1 MLPSPA
7 LSSLSRTLLLVWALL
22 LALGAARAQ
31 AADFRDPPNQ
41 TFTIWPN
48 IPVIRATDFAD
59 YAGDRKIF
67 EDLHNAKGDPA
78 TLVAA
83 LQAVDAL
90 QQHHERAALLF
101 GFYFHNPEPL
111 LNRVDDLKLFETYG
125 KEPAKASKFAFFLV
139 ALPPA
144 EGYVCPDSMGA
155 TAHEFFGKHIQT
167 R

>member
-90 QQHHERAALLF
+90 QQHHERAALGELGRSLNVLF
-101 GFYFHNPEPL
+101 ISEL
-111 LNRVDDLKLFETYG
+111 DRLARATANRTPKLRFD
-125 KEPAKASKFAFFLV
+125 FANIT
-139 ALPPA
+139 PA
-144 EGYVCPDSMGA
+144 ELQRAAALDAPALGA
-155 TAHEFFGKHIQT
+155 LKNKAGQVTLVT
-167 R
+167 